1 MRDMQRSLRRNV
13 AWMEKLLARLER
25 SVESPADLLRP
36 DVIALSRRLDRAA
49 LRLMRQGYV
58 RTPGGWEPSVPAAQE
73 DRPGS

>member
-25 SVESPADLLRP
+25 SVESQADLLRP
-36 DVIALSRRLDRAA
+36 DVIALSRRLDRVA

-58 RTPGGWEPSVPAAQE
+58 RTPGSFEPSVPSAQE